1 MSKTSSKDRSKT
13 ASKAKAKAKA
23 DAKTAKANAKALQVA
38 LFADPSEEVKI
49 DAEIKSYT
57 NLPDEV
63 LGNLTKEGN
72 EAILLMKGMGIP
84 GEDAAKKIL
93 EGFLEKQAEMKD
105 ELVKQIEK
113 EIKEE
118 KFHEVVHAVGRGKYM
133 YAKFVDVDGF
143 QSLVDQKKF
152 NSERACRQW
161 LKVKKIRGLI

>member
-105 ELVKQIEK
+105 IHKKKVKK
-113 EIKEE
+113 EIDDGN
-118 KFHEVVHAVGRGKYM
+118 FQQVVHAVGRDKYM
-133 YAKFVDVDGF
+133 YVKFVEVDGY
-143 QSLVDQKKF
+143 QSLVDQKEF